1 MWGWSVLSAE
11 GAGVQ
16 APHGPH
22 TPEAGVE
29 TAALGGAWSGSRT
42 SGPPRLQGSGQW
54 LKGAPHT

>member
-22 TPEAGVE
+22 TPEVGME
-29 TAALGGAWSGSRT
+29 TAALGEAWSESRT
-42 SGPPRLQGSGQW
+42 SGSPRLQGSGQW
-54 LKGAPHT
+54 LKGTPRT